1 MKKFFLINFCLL
13 SIFGTCFSFEA
24 KDPYENFRISILEQI
39 ISVQFI
45 VIDKKKP
52 LALDLM
58 RKMKVGE
65 NFLKE
70 IECKEAAKMDRG
82 TLDECLNN
90 VFFTRPEKFKAFYR
104 SDLDITIKALKK
116 EGFIIL
122 L

>member
-1 MKKFFLINFCLL
+1 MKNFVLINFCLL
-13 SIFGTCFSFEA
+13 CILGPCFAFEA

-39 ISVQFI
+39 ISVQLI
-45 VIDKKKP
+45 VTDNKKP
-52 LALDLM
+52 LALNLM

-70 IECKEAAKMDRG
+70 IECKEAATMDRG
-82 TLDECLNN
+82 TLDKCLNN

-104 SDLDITIKALKK
+104 TDLDITIKALKN
-116 EGFIIL
+116 EGFIML